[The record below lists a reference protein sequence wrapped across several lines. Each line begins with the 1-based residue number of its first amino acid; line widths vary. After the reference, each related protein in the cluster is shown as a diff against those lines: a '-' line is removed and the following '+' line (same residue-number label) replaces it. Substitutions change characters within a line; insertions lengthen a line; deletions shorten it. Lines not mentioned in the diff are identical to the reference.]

1 MPALQLAS
9 EVLPERSGSSVEDVE
24 VFWVNENDEEFVLY
38 DKFNS
43 LYRRFKSKMAVNFY
57 DDAEL
62 YSDFNSA
69 SSLFERDAPE
79 LQEVGSCAHAPLAPL
94 ARARALYRHHSH
106 PGEPAPPRRQALS
119 NWRPG
124 VVAALSGPDAFVHK
138 VRGVL
143 LANGFPETEI
153 VSL

>member
-38 DKFNS
+38 DKFNN

-69 SSLFERDAPE
+69 GSLFERDAPE
-79 LQEVGSCAHAPLAPL
+79 LQEVGFARG
-94 ARARALYRHHSH
+94 ARAVLSPLSPRLL
-106 PGEPAPPRRQALS
+106 PAARR
-119 NWRPG
+119 
-124 VVAALSGPDAFVHK
+124 
-138 VRGVL
+138 
-143 LANGFPETEI
+143 
-153 VSL
+153 

>member
-38 DKFNS
+38 DKFNN

>member
-1 MPALQLAS
+1 MLQNCK
-9 EVLPERSGSSVEDVE
+9 RSDRART
-24 VFWVNENDEEFVLY
+24 
-38 DKFNS
+38 
-43 LYRRFKSKMAVNFY
+43 RRSRA
-57 DDAEL
+57 
-62 YSDFNSA
+62 
-69 SSLFERDAPE
+69 R
-79 LQEVGSCAHAPLAPL
+79 

>member
-38 DKFNS
+38 DKFNN

-79 LQEVGSCAHAPLAPL
+79 LQEVGSCAHAPLAR
-94 ARARALYRHHSH
+94 ARARARAVPSPL
-106 PGEPAPPRRQALS
+106 PPRRTGS
-119 NWRPG
+119 SSPPG
-124 VVAALSGPDAFVHK
+124 A
-138 VRGVL
+138 
-143 LANGFPETEI
+143 E
-153 VSL
+153 

>member
-38 DKFNS
+38 DKFNN

-79 LQEVGSCAHAPLAPL
+79 LQEVGSCARA
-94 ARARALYRHHSH
+94 ARARARARAR
-106 PGEPAPPRRQALS
+106 PTPNTPPRAHTRA
-119 NWRPG
+119 WGGR
-124 VVAALSGPDAFVHK
+124 
-138 VRGVL
+138 
-143 LANGFPETEI
+143 
-153 VSL
+153 

>member
-38 DKFNS
+38 DKFNN

-79 LQEVGSCAHAPLAPL
+79 LQEVGSCAR
-94 ARARALYRHHSH
+94 ARARAVPSPL
-106 PGEPAPPRRQALS
+106 PPRRTGS
-119 NWRPG
+119 SSPPG
-124 VVAALSGPDAFVHK
+124 A
-138 VRGVL
+138 
-143 LANGFPETEI
+143 E
-153 VSL
+153 